1 MAIDNQFGK
10 GIGLAAGFDLGAQK
24 PLDSRVA
31 VNTIAERDAHVT
43 ENRAYEGMIVYVAEA
58 NMTYQL
64 VKGEEEGQLVWQEL
78 TKAEKDRLDALEAM
92 LSGGEGVE
100 GSNGVLGALQD
111 AIDDVNDR
119 LEEGGDIEIRIAKAE
134 SDIDGLQGL
143 VGIPADAEK
152 EATGL
157 HLALDNAKA
166 ELSQAIAT
174 EKGRAEGEEA
184 AIRQEL
190 ANEKAAL
197 QSEIDTDV
205 AAEAA
210 LREAADTKIREDFA
224 AADTALHTTISAEI
238 DADVA
243 AEAELR
249 VAADNK
255 IREDFAAADAALH
268 TTISKEIDDDVK
280 VVSDALAELIEK
292 VGHEGTNNEFEDPEP
307 ATGLV
312 AKILANEAFVAA
324 QPAIDAEQDRRL
336 VELESFKSA
345 MNEESLGLSGRITA
359 LENDAP
365 VKQAA
370 IEAAQAA
377 AEAAQ
382 ADVDAVEKRL
392 DDEGGLVDRIEANEA
407 NIARLDGAVEV
418 EGSVK
423 KQIKDAI
430 DAVNGAAEDLEAR
443 VKANEDDIVEMKA
456 EEAKIR
462 EDYVKADEE
471 VLAAAKKH
479 ADDAIT
485 ALVDSAPDAMNTLN
499 ELASAINANK
509 GVYDAYVE
517 QHATAMANMKSE
529 LQAEIDADVK
539 VVADELAK
547 QKDAAQEGT
556 LAHQIAA
563 EKTRAEGQEAAI
575 RGEMTAEA
583 TRVNQKIADDI
594 AAESA
599 LRVAEEQR
607 IEGLVTA
614 EAAKAREEEGK
625 LTQAIADEKS
635 RAEGKEAELLAAI
648 NKEIEDRGTAVTG
661 EKERAEEQ
669 EAAIRQE
676 LVNAISKEVQDR
688 DAAIKV
694 EADRAKAEEA
704 DIRADFAQAD
714 ADLHATIKT
723 EMAAVIKSL
732 SASIT
737 EEGMLRIALG
747 GIEGDEVLV
756 IKEQEIPFV
765 TDDEI
770 DAIIASLD
778 EEEEE

>member
-31 VNTIAERDAHVT
+31 VNTIEERDAHVT
-43 ENRAYEGMIVYVAEA
+43 ENRAYEGMIVFVDATKK
-58 NMTYQL
+58 NYQL
-64 VKGEEEGQLVWQEL
+64 VNGEWVEL
-78 TKAEKDRLDALEAM
+78 FLDEQTRLAALEAQ
-92 LSGGEGVE
+92 LNGEE
-100 GSNGVLGALQD
+100 GTEGNGVLAELRD
-111 AIDDVNDR
+111 AIDDVNAR
-119 LEEGGDIEIRIAKAE
+119 LDSNGDIDNRIAQNA
-134 SDIDGLQGL
+134 SDINALEGL
-143 VGIPADAEK
+143 VGNPADAEK
-152 EATGL
+152 DATGL

-166 ELSQAIAT
+166 ELNQAIAT
-174 EKGRAEGEEA
+174 EKDRAEGVEA

-197 QSEIDTDV
+197 QSEIDADV
-205 AAEAA
+205 SAEAG

-224 AADTALHTTISAEI
+224 AADSALHTTISKEI
-238 DADVA
+238 DDDVA

-255 IREDFAAADAALH
+255 IREDFAAADAALK
-268 TTISKEIDDDVK
+268 TALQKEIDDDVK

-312 AKILANEAFVAA
+312 AKVLANEAFVAA
-324 QPAIDAEQDRRL
+324 QPAIDKAQDDAIAEL
-336 VELESFKSA
+336 VDFASA
-345 MNEESLGLSGRITA
+345 MDEESLGLSNRIKA
-359 LENDAP
+359 LEEDKP

-377 AEAAQ
+377 ADAAQ
-382 ADVDAVEKRL
+382 ADVDAVVGRL
-392 DDEGGLVDRIEANEA
+392 DVEGGLVDRIEANEA

-423 KQIKDAI
+423 KQIKDAV
-430 DAVNGAAEDLEAR
+430 DAINADAEALEAR

-456 EEAKIR
+456 EEAQIR
-462 EDYVKADEE
+462 KDFAAADAQVLADAKKYADEE
-471 VLAAAKKH
+471 
-479 ADDAIT
+479 IT
-485 ALVDSAPDAMNTLN
+485 KLVDSAPDAMNTLN
-499 ELASAINANK
+499 ELAQAIK
-509 GVYDAYVE
+509 DHGDVYSGYVE
-517 QHATAMANMKSE
+517 QHAQAMADMKKD
-529 LQAEIDADVK
+529 LQDEIDADVK
-539 VVADELAK
+539 VVADELDK
-547 QKDAAQEGT
+547 QKDAEQEGT

-563 EKTRAEGQEAAI
+563 ENTRALGQEAAI
-575 RGEMTAEA
+575 RGEMATEA
-583 TRVNQKIADDI
+583 QRVDKKIADDI

-607 IEGLVTA
+607 IEGLVEA
-614 EAAKAREEEGK
+614 EAGRADAEEKRIVGLVE
-625 LTQAIADEKS
+625 AEKG
-635 RAEGKEAELLAAI
+635 RAEGKEGELLAAI

-661 EKERAEEQ
+661 EKERAEGQ
-669 EAAIRQE
+669 EAAIRGE
-676 LVNAISKEVQDR
+676 LASAISKEVQDR

-714 ADLHATIKT
+714 ADLHATIKA
-723 EMAAVIKSL
+723 EMAAVIQSL

-770 DAIIASLD
+770 DAIIAELD
-778 EEEEE
+778 APAAE